1 VTDNETQGQPD
12 DLVQAEPQHEET
24 AQQDAGAQDTQ
35 GQPAEPQAPEV
46 QPTEAPAAEVLPA
59 EAPVAEVPAAEAQ
72 PTETPDP
79 YLSAHTF
86 IQRTRPRRVVAD
98 LLLTLHGGDKKS
110 QADWQTTADEILDR
124 PAGGEA

>member
-35 GQPAEPQAPEV
+35 VQQPAGTQAPEVEAQPVQVETAEVPATEVQPAEP
-46 QPTEAPAAEVLPA
+46 
-59 EAPVAEVPAAEAQ
+59 
-72 PTETPDP
+72 PDP
-79 YLSAHTF
+79 FLSAHTF
-86 IQRTRPRRVVAD
+86 IQRTRPRRIVAD